1 MTSEYAKTDP
11 RVVLLDVYSEI
22 IDCREALN
30 LMRKELSELRI
41 ELNAMLQTADNFQRV
56 MLQIQRE
63 IPSLVGN
70 AAMNAFEQELQKA
83 QEQHSKMQKR
93 SWWQR
98 LINS

>member
-93 SWWQR
+93 SWWRR